1 LTELD
6 QRIIDRL
13 FARLKAIFPKWREIW
28 SSEDELR
35 AAKRQWTRSIVS
47 KGVADP
53 AMIKLGIDRAEVIGW
68 VRPPSPAQFCEWC
81 IDAAKVNAGIPT
93 QADAVTEIMNLNRMG
108 KYNRREAK
116 IAPAIY
122 QMYKLISWYD
132 FSMKT
137 SEAAEKA
144 AIRAYEQMIDHWQK
158 GLPFAEQPVM
168 IEQHNPSGVVTKSN
182 REAGKAAM
190 KELIKGMV

>member
-1 LTELD
+1 M
-6 QRIIDRL
+6 
-13 FARLKAIFPKWREIW
+13 
-28 SSEDELR
+28 
-35 AAKRQWTRSIVS
+35 RSIVS

-93 QADAVTEIMNLNRMG
+93 QAGAVTEIMNLNRMG
-108 KYNRREAK
+108 KHNRREAK

-122 QMYKLISWYD
+122 QMYKFISWYD

-144 AIRAYEQMIDHWQK
+144 AARAYEEMVDHWQK
-158 GLPFAEQPVM
+158 GLPFAEQPVL
-168 IEQHNPSGVVTKSN
+168 IEEKSPWGVKTKPNSD
-182 REAGKAAM
+182 AAKAAM
-190 KELIKGMV
+190 KEMMKGMVK